1 MPIARFR
8 EILRES
14 TAVAAIFQKQARIIA
29 KASRRDDRNACKN
42 YKGLQTVPLAG
53 IIKSTNAGSVL
64 LPRCRLPGQSPNL
77 FQFREHFRIELL

>member
-1 MPIARFR
+1 
-8 EILRES
+8 
-14 TAVAAIFQKQARIIA
+14 
-29 KASRRDDRNACKN
+29 
-42 YKGLQTVPLAG
+42 LAG